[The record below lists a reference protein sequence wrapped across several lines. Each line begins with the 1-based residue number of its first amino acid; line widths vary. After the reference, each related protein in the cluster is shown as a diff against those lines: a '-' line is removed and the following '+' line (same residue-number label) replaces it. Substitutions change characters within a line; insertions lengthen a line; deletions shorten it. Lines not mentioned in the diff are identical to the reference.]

1 MIERANAVLV
11 LEDGT
16 TFNGKAVGKIGRA
29 AGELAFNTGMTG
41 YQEVFTD
48 PSYLG
53 QLIIMTSPHIGNYGT
68 TPVES
73 ESESIQCAGIIVKK
87 FSEVASRDIS
97 EMSLQ
102 DFLIKDG
109 KVGISDIDTRA
120 LVRYI
125 RSKGAMNA
133 IISSEENVSVEDL
146 QEEVKN
152 IPSMKGLELASR
164 VSTKEAY
171 VLPSTTGKSHYK
183 VALVDFGSKAS
194 IARCLNERDCEVKVF
209 PMSTSL
215 EELLAY
221 QPDGFMLSN
230 GPGDPGVMTSSHQL
244 VKEIIN
250 TDIPVFGICMGHQI
264 IALSQGLETEKMH
277 QGHRGLN
284 HPVLNHRTGKG
295 EITSQNH
302 GFVVS
307 RISAEDNDNIEITHS
322 HLNDNT
328 VAGIALKDK
337 KVFQYSIT
345 QSLLLDHTI
354 HGIYLISS
362 LQTWIPIN
370 SHKFLKPNTDEL
382 YC

>member
-16 TFNGKAVGKIGRA
+16 TFHGKAIGNIGKA

-53 QLIIMTSPHIGNYGT
+53 QLVIMTSPHIGNYGT
-68 TPVES
+68 TAAES
-73 ESESIQCAGIIVKK
+73 ESDHIQCAGIIVKN
-87 FSEVASRDIS
+87 FSDVASRDIS
-97 EMSLQ
+97 DLALQ
-102 DFLIKDG
+102 DFLVKDN

-133 IISSEENVSVEDL
+133 IISSNEEDIVNDLVEELKSV
-146 QEEVKN
+146 
-152 IPSMKGLELASR
+152 PSMKGLELASS
-164 VSTKEAY
+164 VSTKEAF
-171 VLPSTTGKSHYK
+171 VSKSLTGKSHYK
-183 VALVDFGSKAS
+183 VALLDFGTKRN
-194 IARCLNERDCEVKVF
+194 IAKCLNERDCEVKIF
-209 PMSTSL
+209 PMNTSID
-215 EELLAY
+215 ELVAY
-221 QPDGFMLSN
+221 APDGFMLSN
-230 GPGDPGVMTSSHQL
+230 GPGDPAVMTSSHEL
-244 VKEIIN
+244 VKEIIA

-264 IALSQGLETEKMH
+264 IAASQGLETEKMH

-284 HPVLNHRTGKG
+284 HPVLNHKTRKG

-307 RISAEDNDNIEITHS
+307 RVSAEDNDNIEITHS

-328 VAGIALKDK
+328 VAGIALKNK
-337 KVFQYSIT
+337 LVFSVQYHPESSAGPHDSRYLFDDFISNMDT
-345 QSLLLDHTI
+345 FKQS
-354 HGIYLISS
+354 
-362 LQTWIPIN
+362 
-370 SHKFLKPNTDEL
+370 
-382 YC
+382 